1 MKNIKK
7 IICIALLAIFAV
19 ACTNEDDL
27 KKSDEN
33 IIFNNKSL
41 VKIDTM
47 MYEDITDE
55 DAFIINEN
63 TSKYELVNYSDN
75 EMISIL
81 NSFDALIKNNN
92 NSMPSYDIAKALF
105 AMETYLN
112 YALINKQT
120 SFDTSSYSGENFS
133 FTIPLNTDKKI
144 NPNELRNAFIDF
156 IGSVLENMGNK
167 YLQYSDLYI
176 ENITS
181 SQITFT
187 LSIPPFAYVSVPY
200 QLRGMI
206 VRIPNDFPT
215 IPSGVSSDWNLMNEG
230 DVDQILRY
238 WSKKYVNDFYLC
250 LNTINSPLPSLG
262 GNLYANY
269 MGSVFYDEYV
279 YQNGMNFVS
288 NPSYGQG
295 SLFSV
300 VRATINGARYFATKP
315 ANNPNNYTNIDILP
329 TCHIIHN
336 DIKWI
341 SKQGCISQMK
351 FGVKASVIMH
361 DYLSNISV
369 DRGLFFIAKNI

>member
-1 MKNIKK
+1 MTTIKNILA
-7 IICIALLAIFAV
+7 IALLVIFAV
-19 ACTNEDDL
+19 SCTNEEDL
-27 KKSDEN
+27 RRSDEN
-33 IIFNNKSL
+33 IILNNKSL

-92 NSMPSYDIAKALF
+92 NSMPPYDIAKALF

-120 SFDTSSYSGENFS
+120 SFDTSSYSGANFS

-144 NPNELRNAFIDF
+144 NPNELRNAFMDF

-181 SQITFT
+181 SQITFN

-206 VRIPNDFPT
+206 VRIPNDFPA
-215 IPSGVSSDWNLMNEG
+215 IPSGVSSDWNSMHEG
-230 DVDQILRY
+230 NVDQILRF

-250 LNTINSPLPSLG
+250 LHTINSPLPSLG
-262 GNLYANY
+262 TNMYSVY
-269 MGSVFYDEYV
+269 MSSIFYDEA
-279 YQNGMNFVS
+279 QGNNGLFFSS
-288 NPSYGQG
+288 NPSSGQG
-295 SLFSV
+295 SLSIIV
-300 VRATINGARYFATKP
+300 NATIVAARYFATKP
-315 ANNPNNYTNIDILP
+315 ANNPNNYTNIDIIP
-329 TCHIIHN
+329 TCHIVHN
-336 DIKWI
+336 QIKWI
-341 SKQGCISQMK
+341 SKQGYFSQMK
-351 FGVKASVIMH
+351 FGVEASVIMH
-361 DYLSNISV
+361 DYLSTISV
-369 DRGLFFIAKNI
+369 DRGLFL